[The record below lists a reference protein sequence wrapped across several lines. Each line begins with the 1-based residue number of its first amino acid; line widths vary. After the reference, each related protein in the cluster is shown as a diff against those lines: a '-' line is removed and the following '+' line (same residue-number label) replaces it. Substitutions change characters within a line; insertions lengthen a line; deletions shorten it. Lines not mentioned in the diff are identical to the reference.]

1 MSMDAKVIDA
11 FEFCRLNERLEGE
24 VAVADLARVVQDTVD
39 TSGAIA
45 WSLQGGRD
53 SHGHAQLTLSA
64 SGSVRLMCQRCL
76 TPFAFDVQSETVLVL
91 ARDESEVDAV
101 EALIDD
107 ESIDVIAGSHSMKV
121 IELVEDEVL
130 LALPLSPRHEVC
142 PDAEAAEAL
151 KKAEKES
158 PFAVLKNLKQ

>member
-1 MSMDAKVIDA
+1 MDDIVIDA
-11 FEFCRLNERLEGE
+11 FEFCRLGERLEGE
-24 VAVADLARVVQDTVD
+24 VAVADLGRVVQDTAD
-39 TSGAIA
+39 KSGAIA

-53 SHGHAQLTLSA
+53 SHGHAQLTLSV
-64 SGSVRLMCQRCL
+64 SGAVRLMCQRCL

-91 ARDESEVDAV
+91 AKDESEADAI

-107 ESIDVIAGSHSMKV
+107 DSIDVIAGSHSMRV
-121 IELVEDEVL
+121 VELVEDEVL

-142 PDAEAAEAL
+142 PDAETVEVL